1 MTLRHLKIFIAIC
14 DNDFNT
20 TKAAASLHMA
30 QPAVSLALS
39 ELEKYYGVKLF
50 DRIGRRL
57 SITEAG
63 RKFHEYAS
71 RITLLFDDM
80 EKGMRNWDSF
90 GKLRVGASITIG
102 SRFLPEYVS
111 RFYEEHPGTEVQILV
126 APTDQLEQKLLANE
140 LDFAL
145 IEGIPHSP
153 ALVSESY
160 MDDHLTAI
168 CPAKGALAHRNTI
181 SLKEFR
187 NQRFLLREKGSG
199 TREVFD
205 RAVENAGFT
214 VEPVWEATS
223 TASLINAAI
232 NGLGIAVIP
241 YRLAEEP
248 ISKGLVR
255 PIEIESLDFSRKF
268 YIIYHKEKF
277 LTSSARAFMELC
289 RENERVR
296 FAGN

>member
-1 MTLRHLKIFIAIC
+1 MIFDIRSSFMTLRHLKIFIAIC

-39 ELEKYYGVKLF
+39 EIEKYYGVKLF

-63 RKFHEYAS
+63 KRFHEYAS

-80 EKGMRNWDSF
+80 EKGMRDWDTF

-111 RFYEEHPGTEVQILV
+111 RFYETHPGTDVQVLV
-126 APTDQLEQKLLANE
+126 APTDQLEQKLLSNE

-153 ALVSESY
+153 ALVSEAY

-168 CPAKGALAHRNTI
+168 CSAKGSLACGGTM
-181 SLKEFR
+181 SLEEFKD
-187 NQRFLLREKGSG
+187 QPFLLREKGSG

-205 RAVENAGFT
+205 RAVEKAGFS

-232 NGLGIAVIP
+232 NDLGIAVIP
-241 YRLAEEP
+241 YRLAEVP
-248 ISKGLVR
+248 IKQGLVHQL
-255 PIEIESLDFSRKF
+255 EVKGLDFSRKF

-277 LTSSARAFMELC
+277 LTSSARAFMKLC
-289 RENERVR
+289 QE
-296 FAGN
+296 

>member
-63 RKFHEYAS
+63 KRFREYAS

-80 EKGMRNWDSF
+80 EQGMRNWDSF

-111 RFYEEHPGTEVQILV
+111 SFYEDHPGTEVQVMV
-126 APTDQLEQKLLANE
+126 APTDQLEQKLLANQ

-153 ALVSESY
+153 ALVSEAY
-160 MDDHLTAI
+160 MDDYLTAI
-168 CPAKGALAHRNTI
+168 CPAKGSLAHCDTL
-181 SLKEFR
+181 SLEEFKS
-187 NQRFLLREKGSG
+187 QRFILREKGSG

-205 RAVENAGFT
+205 RAIENAGFS

-223 TASLINAAI
+223 TDSLINAVV
-232 NGLGIAVIP
+232 NGLGIAVVP

-248 ISKGLVR
+248 IRQGLVR
-255 PIEIESLDFSRKF
+255 SIEIEGLDFSRKF

-277 LTSSARAFMELC
+277 LTSSARAFMEMC
-289 RENERVR
+289 RE
-296 FAGN
+296 